1 MAHFLPQS
9 TNFALEEQIRTLADD
24 ELLDFW
30 EEAQH
35 LEKFLGDEL
44 NDIGSTVEYERLI
57 LLELQ
62 FRSCQRGLRFPG

>member
-9 TNFALEEQIRTLADD
+9 SNFPLEEQIKTLADD

-35 LEKFLGDEL
+35 LEKFLGDEM
-44 NDIGSTVEYERLI
+44 NDLDTTVEYERLI

-62 FRSCQRGLRFPG
+62 FRSCRRSLRLPA